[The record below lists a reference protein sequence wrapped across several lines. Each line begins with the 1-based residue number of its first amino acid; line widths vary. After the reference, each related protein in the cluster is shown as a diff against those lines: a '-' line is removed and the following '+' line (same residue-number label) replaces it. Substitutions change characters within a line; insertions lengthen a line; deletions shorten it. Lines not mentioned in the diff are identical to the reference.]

1 MIILGENTFF
11 DNGYKQNANNL
22 VIGAPGTGKS
32 RGFVIPNLCEAN
44 NESLLVLDPKGEL
57 YSITHKMMEEKGYKV
72 QVLDFDN
79 PKKSPTYYNPLS
91 FIKTQDD
98 VIKFSSIIVADQKNN
113 CKDSF
118 WPLSSQI
125 LCNALTGYLVSYVPT
140 HQCVL
145 KSIEK
150 LLRVAAP
157 DENEPGK
164 TTKLDEIMRETER
177 VNGWCLSQ
185 YLLVR
190 NSAGRTM
197 KSIVVS
203 LVAEFCGLLTE
214 EVVELTSKNTIN
226 PLNFC
231 EEKTILYVKCS
242 DTDRSKDKLVA
253 IFFSQFL
260 QEIYRIA
267 DESPSRSLNRPVHI
281 ILDDMG
287 ANLKIPSL
295 DCMIATSR
303 GRDISFSLI
312 LQSYGQLKKNY
323 VDYTSIISSCNNLVF
338 LGSNDI
344 ETCNDIAIRLNRP
357 LQEVLY
363 KNKSDI
369 FVFQQGERKPT
380 ITKVY
385 DLTKHP
391 KYKRLSSPYSSSKE
405 KEIDGSDRYAI

>member
-1 MIILGENTFF
+1 MIIFGENTFF

-98 VIKFSSIIVADQKNN
+98 VIKFSNIIVSNDH
-113 CKDSF
+113 SF
-118 WPLSSQI
+118 DKFWVETAQI
-125 LCNALTGYLVSYVPT
+125 LCNAITSYLISYTPE
-140 HQCVL
+140 HQHVL

-150 LLRVAAP
+150 LLSVAAP
-157 DENEPGK
+157 NENNPEAQ
-164 TTKLDEIMRETER
+164 TKLDKIMEEPAHLKP
-177 VNGWCLSQ
+177 WCLSQ

-190 NSAGRTM
+190 NSAGRTI
-197 KSIVVS
+197 KSVVVS
-203 LVAEFCGLLTE
+203 LAAEFCSLLTE
-214 EVVELTSKNTIN
+214 DIVKLTSKNTID

-391 KYKRLSSPYSSSKE
+391 KYQRLSSPYSSSKE

>member
-22 VIGAPGTGKS
+22 IIGGPGTGKS

-57 YSITHKMMEEKGYKV
+57 YSITHKMMEAKGYKV

-79 PKKSPTYYNPLS
+79 PEKSPTYYNPLS

-98 VIKFSSIIVADQKNN
+98 VIKFSSIMVADQKNN
-113 CKDSF
+113 CHDAF

-125 LCNALTGYLVSYVPT
+125 LCNALTSYLIFYQPKHRQT
-140 HQCVL
+140 L
-145 KSIEK
+145 KSIQR
-150 LLRVAAP
+150 LLNVAAP
-157 DENEPGK
+157 GENSSAEAS
-164 TTKLDEIMRETER
+164 KLDMIMQEISKRDI
-177 VNGWCLSQ
+177 NSWSFSQ
-185 YLLVR
+185 YMLIR
-190 NSAGRTM
+190 NAAEKTM
-197 KSIVVS
+197 KSIIIS
-203 LVAEFCGLLTE
+203 LAAEFCGLLSE
-214 EVVELTSKNTIN
+214 EIVELTRKNTIN
-226 PLNFC
+226 PISFC

-242 DTDRSKDKLVA
+242 DTDRSKDKLVS
-253 IFFSQFL
+253 IFFTQFL
-260 QEIYRIA
+260 QEIYCLA
-267 DESPSRSLNRPVHI
+267 DENPSRSLNRPVHI

-295 DCMIATSR
+295 DCLIATSR

-312 LQSYGQLKKNY
+312 LQSFGQLKKNY
-323 VDYTSIISSCNNLVF
+323 EDYTSIISSCNNLVF

-344 ETCNDIAIRLNRP
+344 ETCKDIAIRLNYP
-357 LQEVLY
+357 VQDVL
-363 KNKSDI
+363 NKSKNEI
-369 FVFQQGERKPT
+369 FVFQQGKRKPI

-391 KYKRLSSPYSSSKE
+391 RYNELSSPHTSPMKNE
-405 KEIDGSDRYAI
+405 LREVQR